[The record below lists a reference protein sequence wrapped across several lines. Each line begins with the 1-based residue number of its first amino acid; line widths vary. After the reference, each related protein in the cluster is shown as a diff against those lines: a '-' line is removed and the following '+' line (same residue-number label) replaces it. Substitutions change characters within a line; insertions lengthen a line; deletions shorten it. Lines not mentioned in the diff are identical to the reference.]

1 MNNNLID
8 CWFGDISTDD
18 QSGGKYW
25 DALSGEERSKAN
37 RLKND
42 AVRNRFIL
50 TSGKLRNKLAEFTG
64 EQPQDIKLAK
74 QTHGKPFM
82 VEHGEI
88 VFNLSHTANKMIIAV
103 GYQCQLGVDI
113 EVWKSRTDFLG
124 LAGKC
129 MATQEIIDWQ
139 SLPEGEK
146 LPEFYRIW
154 TRKEAFVKAVGRGIA
169 LGLKKC
175 VVSRE
180 NPGSFD
186 SVPASCGKASDWK
199 VMDLD
204 LEEGISG
211 VVVVDNNASE
221 LKFNVMR

>member
-1 MNNNLID
+1 MINSLID

-25 DALSGEERSKAN
+25 NALSGEERSKAN

-50 TSGKLRNKLAEFTG
+50 TSGKLRHKLAEFTG
-64 EQPQDIKLAK
+64 EQPQDIKLAR
-74 QTHGKPFM
+74 QAHGKPFM
-82 VEHGEI
+82 AEHGEI
-88 VFNLSHTANKMIIAV
+88 VFNLSHTADKMIIAV
-103 GYQCQLGVDI
+103 GYKCQLGVDI
-113 EVWKSRTDFLG
+113 EVWKSRTDFSG
-124 LAGKC
+124 LARKC
-129 MATQEIIDWQ
+129 MDPQEIKDWQ
-139 SLPEGEK
+139 ALPEGAK

-169 LGLKKC
+169 LGLRQC

-186 SVPASCGKASDWK
+186 SVPASCGSASDWK

-204 LEEGISG
+204 LETGISG
-211 VVVVDNNASE
+211 AVVVDNKVCE
-221 LKFNVMR
+221 LKMHVMS